1 MTYEGEEMREIKPR
15 HLAVKLNISET
26 HVRHLL
32 RMGSWH
38 HPAGT
43 AYAWDE
49 GEEEREVLA
58 YLREMLGRSP
68 KYYQLVDEVI
78 AFFGSV
84 TETAVATNYSSSS
97 INQARRGITSHDLA
111 WAIEKATSGK
121 FRAGDLL
128 ALSSN
133 EKVVRLKQ
141 KRA

>member
-1 MTYEGEEMREIKPR
+1 
-15 HLAVKLNISET
+15 
-26 HVRHLL
+26 
-32 RMGSWH
+32 
-38 HPAGT
+38 
-43 AYAWDE
+43 
-49 GEEEREVLA
+49 
-58 YLREMLGRSP
+58 MLGRSP

-97 INQARRGITSHDLA
+97 INQARRGIMSHNLA

>member
-58 YLREMLGRSP
+58 YFARDARALAQVLPAGR
-68 KYYQLVDEVI
+68 
-78 AFFGSV
+78 
-84 TETAVATNYSSSS
+84 
-97 INQARRGITSHDLA
+97 
-111 WAIEKATSGK
+111 
-121 FRAGDLL
+121 
-128 ALSSN
+128 
-133 EKVVRLKQ
+133 
-141 KRA
+141 